1 VSGSREEVERDE
13 YRARA
18 MTFQRHED
26 PADALL
32 RQVDAVTVPVPDLV
46 QGLRFYR
53 DVLGQEL
60 LWRNEEL
67 GQAGLRMPDTDTEI
81 VLTTQQRLEPNWLV
95 VSVPEAV
102 RTIAEAGGQVV
113 DGPTDIPVGRVAVV
127 LDRFDNPLV
136 LVDLSRWRY
145 ATASDGTV
153 IGLS

>member
-1 VSGSREEVERDE
+1 VRVV
-13 YRARA
+13 
-18 MTFQRHED
+18 TFQPDEG

-32 RQVDAVTVPVPDLV
+32 RQIDAVTVPVPDLV

-60 LWRNEEL
+60 LWRNDEL
-67 GQAGLRMPDTDTEI
+67 GQAALRMPDTDTEI

-95 VSVPEAV
+95 ASVPEAA
-102 RTIAEAGGQVV
+102 RTIVEGGGRVV
-113 DGPTDIPVGRVAVV
+113 VGPTDIPVGRVAVV
-127 LDRFDNPLV
+127 SDPFDNPLV
-136 LVDLSRWRY
+136 LVDLSRGRY